1 MKFAAEKKFQIR
13 KLEPPIQTTNNI
25 VRTPVSF
32 LQKKKLE
39 FGSTTPEDCK
49 KFTKRQKEAVHGLQP
64 SFSLGLTQSSPEL
77 EDEKENEDFV
87 PAMEEQEVPVEE
99 KFDFP
104 KDVYEGKI
112 SVTTVEHNDE
122 VFDICFFFCLS
133 VLAII

>member
-1 MKFAAEKKFQIR
+1 M
-13 KLEPPIQTTNNI
+13 
-25 VRTPVSF
+25 
-32 LQKKKLE
+32 E

-49 KFTKRQKEAVHGLQP
+49 KFTKRQKEAVDALQP

-87 PAMEEQEVPVEE
+87 PAMEEQEVQVEE
-99 KFDFP
+99 KSYFP

-133 VLAII
+133 VFAIIKYYRIVTFFFKDYNSYVYRIVC